1 MVAHPSPSVV
11 VGPWAGY
18 RGVMGL
24 IDSARARFR
33 TGLSRTATEERDLQ
47 QVAEAAG
54 ATPINQCNR
63 GEQITACGVLNS
75 VMVRPRAGAP
85 TLEADLYDG
94 TGHMTLVWLGRRQ
107 IAGIEAGRAVVITG
121 RMTCD
126 ASGVTVFNPRYELR
140 PRGTT

>member
-1 MVAHPSPSVV
+1 
-11 VGPWAGY
+11 
-18 RGVMGL
+18 MGL
-24 IDSARARFR
+24 LDTARTRFR
-33 TGLSRTATEERDLQ
+33 TGLSRSATEERDLQ

-54 ATPINQCNR
+54 ATPINACRR
-63 GEQITACGVLNS
+63 GEQVTTCGVLSS

-94 TGHMTLVWLGRRQ
+94 TGHMKLVWFGRRQ

-126 ASGVTVFNPRYELR
+126 DAGVTIFNPRYELR